1 MGPWGWH
8 CDAVYLRIVLYAGS
22 LSSMKEQHSGV
33 VGSRGGRDW
42 GRQVWYTSSTTPHST
57 FYLYS
62 VFLMSAL
69 RVGPLL
75 RVGDPVCGF
84 L

>member
-1 MGPWGWH
+1 
-8 CDAVYLRIVLYAGS
+8 
-22 LSSMKEQHSGV
+22 MKEQHSRV
-33 VGSRGGRDW
+33 VGSRGGRDR

-69 RVGPLL
+69 RAGPLAGCL
-75 RVGDPVCGF
+75 SSELETLSVAFSELIEIHIG
-84 L
+84 